1 MISLQCYLGMIYT
14 IDTQGSRNVAT
25 PLCCDR
31 TCPQA
36 VRIDCF
42 LIEIVEVGVNMFM
55 YLKMYTLRQSN
66 MEFEHVHL

>member
-42 LIEIVEVGVNMFM
+42 LIEIVEVRVNV
-55 YLKMYTLRQSN
+55 LCI
-66 MEFEHVHL
+66 